1 MTARADLEQIRAA
14 AGSVLD
20 PEIGRPLADLGMV
33 GPVSV
38 GRGGRVRLQL
48 RLTTESCPL
57 VGELQASLEAAVRNV
72 DGVRDVE
79 FDVVAMPARE
89 RVELA
94 ERLSGTTAPLTGA
107 LGIGNTRVY
116 AVASGKGGV
125 GKSTVTANLA
135 AALAATGKR
144 VGVLDADVWGYS
156 IPQLFGVRRTPV
168 VLGELMLP
176 IPAHGVA
183 LMSIGFFV
191 NEEQPVVW
199 RGPMLHKALQQF
211 VADTYWGSLDALFV
225 DLPPGTGDA
234 TLSLL
239 QVLPDTALLVVTTPQ
254 TAAQVV
260 ASRVARMAAQTEVP
274 IVGVIENMSAAVCGE
289 CGTQTAVFGRG
300 GGARLA
306 EDAGAPLLGQ
316 IPLDLALRE
325 AGDRGVPVVLD
336 APDAASARELSR
348 IANNLPTPPRKFT
361 GKALPLAVIE
371 SGKAAA
377 SEAHAVHG

>member
-1 MTARADLEQIRAA
+1 MAKHIDSERVRAA
-14 AGSVLD
+14 ASAVLD
-20 PEIGRPLADLGMV
+20 PEIGRTLGDLGML
-33 GPVSV
+33 GETSV
-38 GRGGRVRLQL
+38 GRSGRVRLQL
-48 RLTTESCPL
+48 RLTTENCPV
-57 VGELQASLEAAVRNV
+57 VGELEAAVDAAVRTV
-72 DGVRDVE
+72 DGVREVE

-89 RVELA
+89 RAELA
-94 ERLSGTTAPLTGA
+94 ERLARTTPPLTGA
-107 LGIGNTRVY
+107 LGIGGTRVY

-211 VADTYWGSLDALFV
+211 VADTYWGNLDALFV

-239 QVLPDTALLVVTTPQ
+239 QVLPDTSLIAVTTPQ
-254 TAAQVV
+254 KAAQVV

-274 IVGVIENMSAAVCGE
+274 IVGVIENMSTAVCGE
-289 CGTQTAVFGRG
+289 CGTQTAVFGTG
-300 GGARLA
+300 GGAQLA

-316 IPLDLALRE
+316 VPLDLALRE
-325 AGDRGVPVVLD
+325 AGDRGVPVVID
-336 APDAASARELSR
+336 APAAASARELAR
-348 IANNLPTPPRKFT
+348 IAGILPAPKRKFA
-361 GKALPLAVIE
+361 GKALPLAVVE
-371 SGKAAA
+371 SPQPAGNAAG
-377 SEAHAVHG
+377 AVGR

>member
-1 MTARADLEQIRAA
+1 MAKHVDLDQVRAA
-14 AGSVLD
+14 AAAVLD
-20 PEIGRPLADLGMV
+20 PEIGRTLGELGMI
-33 GPVSV
+33 GETSI

-48 RLTTESCPL
+48 RLTTENCPL
-57 VGELQASLEAAVRNV
+57 VGELKAAVDSAVRSV
-72 DGVRDVE
+72 DGVGEVE
-79 FDVVAMPARE
+79 FDVTAMPARE
-89 RVELA
+89 RAELA
-94 ERLSGTTAPLTGA
+94 EQLARTTPPLTGA
-107 LGIGNTRVY
+107 LGIGGTRVY

-125 GKSTVTANLA
+125 GKSTVTANIA

-144 VGVLDADVWGYS
+144 VGILDADVWGYS

-239 QVLPDTALLVVTTPQ
+239 QLLPDTALLAVTTPQ
-254 TAAQVV
+254 KAAQVV
-260 ASRVARMAAQTEVP
+260 ASRVARMAAQTDVP

-300 GGARLA
+300 GGAQLA

-316 IPLDLALRE
+316 VPLDLALRE
-325 AGDRGVPVVLD
+325 AGDRGVPVVID
-336 APDAASARELSR
+336 TPAAASARELAR
-348 IANNLPTPPRKFT
+348 IAGSLPAPKRKFA
-361 GKALPLAVIE
+361 GKPLPLAVVE
-371 SGKAAA
+371 SPQPAANG
-377 SEAHAVHG
+377 AVGR

>member
-1 MTARADLEQIRAA
+1 MAKHVDLDRVRAA
-14 AGSVLD
+14 AAAVLD
-20 PEIGRPLADLGMV
+20 PEIGRPLGELGMI
-33 GPVSV
+33 GETSV
-38 GRGGRVRLQL
+38 GRGGRLRLQL
-48 RLTTESCPL
+48 RLTTENCPV
-57 VGELQASLEAAVRNV
+57 VGELKAAVDSAVRMV
-72 DGVRDVE
+72 DGVGEVE
-79 FDVVAMPARE
+79 FDVIAMPARE
-89 RVELA
+89 RAELA
-94 ERLSGTTAPLTGA
+94 EQLTRTTPPLTGA
-107 LGIGNTRVY
+107 LGIGGTRVY

-211 VADTYWGSLDALFV
+211 VADTYWGNLDALFV

-239 QVLPDTALLVVTTPQ
+239 QVLPDTSLLAVTTPQ
-254 TAAQVV
+254 KAAQVV
-260 ASRVARMAAQTEVP
+260 ASRVARMAAQTDVP
-274 IVGVIENMSAAVCGE
+274 IVGVIENMSAAVCGG
-289 CGTQTAVFGRG
+289 CGTQTAVFGTG
-300 GGARLA
+300 GGAQLA

-316 IPLDLALRE
+316 VPLDLALRE
-325 AGDRGVPVVLD
+325 AGDRGVPVVID
-336 APDAASARELSR
+336 APAAASARELTR
-348 IANNLPTPPRKFT
+348 IAGILPAPKRKFA
-361 GKALPLAVIE
+361 GKALPLAVVE
-371 SGKAAA
+371 SPQPAENAAG
-377 SEAHAVHG
+377 AVGR